1 MAPIKRA
8 LRKPKY
14 TPQDVAA
21 GTKHEMEHTRGV
33 PKSRKR
39 SVAKKIAT
47 DHLKE
52 HPTYYRVLPMA
63 ENLMSLQENKPPGKP
78 KKKRKPAQQSS
89 VLTSMHWVPKIQTPR
104 F

>member
-1 MAPIKRA
+1 
-8 LRKPKY
+8 LD
-14 TPQDVAA
+14 Q
-21 GTKHEMEHTRGV
+21 
-33 PKSRKR
+33 
-39 SVAKKIAT
+39 
-47 DHLKE
+47 